1 MNAEAAALTR
11 RSLRMAHRAA
21 HDGSQKASGQ
31 GRVRFMRRLPP
42 HRHGSPPIH
51 GTFKCRPE
59 PSARPLILA
68 AAVQP
73 SLPRKVNVPLMS
85 LPDTAAANAPDISV
99 DVNSP
104 VSEAAD
110 WVMDTET
117 GCSIPLLDVTP
128 RSVTLTIPDHR
139 PPTAA
144 GRRSGETP
152 LELPQPA
159 VTTSSDN
166 SARARGVIRT
176 IANQFTPCRSVACA
190 RGADSRVRGARQTE
204 RHYQRSIRIN
214 GREARHRPPAG
225 SPRSALR

>member
-1 MNAEAAALTR
+1 
-11 RSLRMAHRAA
+11 
-21 HDGSQKASGQ
+21 
-31 GRVRFMRRLPP
+31 
-42 HRHGSPPIH
+42 
-51 GTFKCRPE
+51 
-59 PSARPLILA
+59 
-68 AAVQP
+68 
-73 SLPRKVNVPLMS
+73 VPLMS
-85 LPDTAAANAPDISV
+85 VPDTAAANVPDISV

-176 IANQFTPCRSVACA
+176 IANQFTPFGLWHVLAEPTAAS
-190 RGADSRVRGARQTE
+190 
-204 RHYQRSIRIN
+204 
-214 GREARHRPPAG
+214 EAHVKPRDTTNAQSEYAVG
-225 SPRSALR
+225 SPASASRGKPTICASVNRFFIVRSFAEDRTLTRRAPGERGCGQTSLTSDR